1 MQMSDNH
8 GMQMPDLYA
17 VLPPS
22 PCKMAVWG
30 NTGTAFIFSN
40 TSGQASS
47 YNPMT
52 RLAGR
57 TPLPGDRVFCEQVPA
72 PAGMSDR
79 SSGDRVLLR
88 NDGGTPDGD
97 VPALVAKARQWES
110 LCKPDPQLTSAM
122 VVVADIL
129 YRIEP
134 RVLHRL
140 NACAEKRGLG
150 RFEFVSSA
158 INRMHNRFTNPAE
171 AVEIMAALKEALE
184 PLMSRPL
191 VDTAGAPLVGVDG
204 KELLGPT
211 SLEEVLQGWLQAVD
225 WMRIRERCMHPLN
238 ATQLDAPAL
247 HKLQREAFTPAF
259 EGVCGVCVVLLN
271 GGLTLPAA

>member
-30 NTGTAFIFSN
+30 NTGTDFIFSN

-171 AVEIMAALKEALE
+171 AVEIMAALKEALAGRWSTRPVRRWWVWMGKSCWVPPAWRRSCRGGCRRWIGCASVSDACTRSTPHSSTP
-184 PLMSRPL
+184 PLCTSSSGKPSPRHSRACAECAWCCL
-191 VDTAGAPLVGVDG
+191 TGASPCPPHD
-204 KELLGPT
+204 
-211 SLEEVLQGWLQAVD
+211 
-225 WMRIRERCMHPLN
+225 I
-238 ATQLDAPAL
+238 
-247 HKLQREAFTPAF
+247 
-259 EGVCGVCVVLLN
+259 
-271 GGLTLPAA
+271 